1 LKRKAAPLRA
11 ETGTT
16 AVCALFVV
24 YFNASTAENQPK
36 RGDFPP
42 LSSVFLDGAPVRR
55 RDAALKRSEG
65 SVEAEFAGFN
75 VC

>member
-1 LKRKAAPLRA
+1 LKRKAAPSKV

-42 LSSVFLDGAPVRR
+42 LSSVFLDGASARR
-55 RDAALKRSEG
+55 RVAALKRSDRG
-65 SVEAEFAGFN
+65 VGAELVDFSG
-75 VC
+75 